1 MNVYIKNRNNYYRFY
16 KITLRKSG
24 LYIFDNTKKGD
35 HYSYHTDGNCFIHSF
50 GKRSHKKIRKP
61 LNDFEGIE
69 TLSCVNVSNLFLP
82 DSESK
87 KPKITSDDFI
97 IERVAPFCF
106 ELILSNK
113 AFKLPSLP
121 GRANSE
127 YHQKKIGHLFLT
139 LEVFE
144 NTAKHLANM
153 RYDPNEWITG
163 KNFFMWL
170 DGKWQ

>member
-35 HYSYHTDGNCFIHSF
+35 HFSYHTDGNCFIHSL

-61 LNDFEGIE
+61 LNEFEGIE
-69 TLSCVNVSNLFLP
+69 SLSCVNVSIFVLP
-82 DSESK
+82 ASEPK
-87 KPKITSDDFI
+87 KPKINSDDFV
-97 IERVAPFCF
+97 IEREAPFCF

-113 AFKLPSLP
+113 AFKLPNLP
-121 GRANSE
+121 ERANSE
-127 YHQKKIGHLFLT
+127 YDQKNIGQLYLT

-144 NTAKHLANM
+144 NTTKHLANM
-153 RYDPNEWITG
+153 RYNSYEWITG